1 MLRLL
6 SAADVITLF
15 NAVMGLLAL
24 LMILSGHLWY
34 AALLILLG
42 LLADGLDG
50 MVARRLGN
58 GHIGEYLESIADMV
72 SLSIAPLLLV
82 YKIFYDT
89 VISDLLVHLF
99 FSGILVFSFLCSV
112 IRLSSFSL
120 MKEKHVF
127 VGLPTSASAMFL
139 VLVSL
144 LPIDFWYALP
154 VILVLSLAMI
164 SPLRFPK
171 PGLRLNLITAVLIL
185 TTIVLN
191 SMYYNIAPWLFLIG
205 LMVYIVIG
213 PVLLFFKKRKVS
225 GTGRSRS

>member
-213 PVLLFFKKRKVS
+213 PVLLFLKKRKVS